1 MIMIRQSVRR
11 LWFRIV
17 RHIKLN
23 GVKQTFQELFY
34 RVFLF
39 SINRGRRIVLRKQN
53 LAIQTKLFAL
63 IKQHSGFFDWSPA
76 PIGWNAKMFQRYQH
90 ISMGCAN
97 LGGLALYGGHPSVDK
112 GLSTYSMVNQNLYV
126 YDATDANLHQRIFST
141 LANTDQSKIV
151 RIHSVDLK
159 ISLLQIY
166 VFLDAGF
173 KVIYEYIDLL
183 LPEILGMI
191 PPEIYDRHH
200 AILEDERIFVL
211 ATSNKLLDEVQ
222 RYRSRNFAL
231 NTNGV
236 DVAHWR
242 RPVYQPPADL
252 QSVLTSGRYL
262 VGYHG
267 TLASWI
273 DYEILRA
280 IANDGRYDILLI
292 GLQHD
297 TSFKSSGLA
306 EHPRVHY
313 LGSKPYY
320 ALNQYAAYYD
330 VAILPFLKNDTTDTV
345 SPVKIFEY
353 MAAGKPIVST
363 NLVECEKYRSC
374 LIAKTVPSFLDSL
387 GLAIDC
393 RKDVNYQALLAS
405 EAVANSWQQKTREML
420 AMVGITVY

>member
-1 MIMIRQSVRR
+1 MVIRQSTSR
-11 LWFRIV
+11 LWFRLV
-17 RHIKLN
+17 RYVKLN
-23 GVKQTFQELFY
+23 GVKQTLQELFH
-34 RVFLF
+34 RVVLF

-53 LAIQTKLFAL
+53 LARQTQLFNL
-63 IKQHSGFFDWSPA
+63 LEQHSGFFDWSPA

-90 ISMGCAN
+90 ISTGCAN
-97 LGGLALYGGHPSVDK
+97 LGGFALYGGHPSVDK
-112 GLSTYSMVNQNLYV
+112 DLSTYSVVSQNLYV
-126 YDATDANLHQRIFST
+126 YDATDASLHQRIFST
-141 LANTDQSKIV
+141 LANVNQPKIV
-151 RIHSVDLK
+151 RLHSVDLK

-166 VFLDAGF
+166 AFLDAGF

-211 ATSNKLLDEVQ
+211 ATSNKLLADVQ

-242 RPVYQPPADL
+242 MPVYQPPADL
-252 QSVLTSGRYL
+252 QSILASGRYL

-280 IANDGRYDILLI
+280 IANHGRYDVLLI

-297 TSFKSSGLA
+297 TSFKSSGLG

-313 LGSKPYY
+313 LGSKPYH

-330 VAILPFLKNDTTDTV
+330 IAILPFLKNDTTDTV

-374 LIAKTVPSFLDSL
+374 LIARTAPEFIDAL
-387 GLAIDC
+387 GVALER
-393 RKDVNYQALLAS
+393 RKDSNYQALLAS

-420 AMVGITVY
+420 ALVGIPV